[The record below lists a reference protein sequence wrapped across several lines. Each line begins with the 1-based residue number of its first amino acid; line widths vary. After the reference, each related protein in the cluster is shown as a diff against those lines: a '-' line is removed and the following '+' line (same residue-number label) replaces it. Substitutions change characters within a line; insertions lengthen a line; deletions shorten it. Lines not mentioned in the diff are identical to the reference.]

1 MAPSQ
6 RSAENF
12 NKKLAAKAKRGIVA
26 SGAAGMGK
34 TVNPKDLKPKE
45 LPCPHCDRLFKQQD
59 RLKQHVAKHHAK
71 EVEEAAAA
79 AAAAPPEGDGDEGA
93 GSSKPTK
100 PPPGA
105 AATAWEWNGQPQ
117 ATVFRATTKDP
128 KTILQ
133 EYISKKKDVKKP
145 RYVMKEEPAAAGGQ
159 AGGVTGWTCKV
170 VLPDKYKP
178 DKDVVI
184 FCDEPCASK
193 EEAAQRAAVAA
204 LAKVASNL
212 PLQRLLPAKYKQ
224 VFLDHEARERARA
237 AKAAADAEERERRAK
252 KPKARERQELHMSE
266 EKRNL
271 VEGLL
276 RGALDEAEPEAEAD
290 EDEDFEDART
300 DEARSA
306 SAALA
311 ESAAR
316 KLRGLGFGEADVA
329 AAMAA
334 TESRDDSNAALD
346 WLCLNV
352 PEARLPRRFAPSAKN
367 EPIVLMDTAAA
378 FAPAGLRNDGVR
390 GAVRGDA
397 SGKSSTPEARD
408 AARAVFDEPRPAE
421 PEAARLY
428 DRGYALDE
436 IRDALAE
443 AAGDEGKAH
452 ESLFRAV
459 LAEAAPR
466 DDAWASWPQTEAS
479 ATPDAI
485 ASEEEDSDPWE
496 DEVIAVE
503 AIAGEEAFE
512 RVGASCVAVTVESA
526 VGRARLEVT
535 RPKNRAYPGLEP
547 PLVALAP
554 AEAEKN
560 APPRGALR
568 AATLALA
575 AAAAAAAEDGA
586 TCVYELM
593 SLAAT
598 ALEEHAAAPPPRSV
612 ISLTK
617 TRASRSAASGAPD
630 ESSGASVSVSSEE
643 KEAAAPAA
651 AARLPAP
658 RGAAATAPRD
668 QSRGAHRSRAPS
680 KEFIEKENV
689 RLKLAQEAYFG
700 STRGG
705 KGNGGGARSADAS
718 AAKMVASR
726 ANLPASG
733 SREEVTAAVSAAP
746 VVVLSGETGCGKS
759 TQVPQ
764 FILERAISEN
774 RGAETNIVC
783 TQPRRISA
791 IGLAERV
798 AAERLEKCGDVVGY
812 SVRLESKLDRNKT
825 RLHFCTM
832 GILLRRLMSDPAL
845 RGVTHVVLDEVHER
859 SVESDLLL
867 LLLRRLLNK
876 RSDLRV
882 VLMSA
887 TADADFFA
895 AYFARPDAASVAAGV
910 VPTAARKVF
919 IRGFTHPVREY
930 FLEDVLEMTGFLVGK
945 ASRWAKKKAKNAPG
959 PSGGSESADSSE
971 SSARGGDVSKRET
984 RNSEAVASEAV
995 ASEAVPEGAIPDDWE
1010 DDDDVRTPAP
1020 RVTRPSASVAL
1031 DSNEDGARSETEAD
1045 AGPSG
1050 ATDAGSEKPS
1060 AIQAR
1065 AAAAKAADHERAR
1078 QDELAEASR
1087 LLSSAYSDATQ
1098 RSMANVDES
1107 LLNYEL
1113 IEMLIGAIARAE
1125 REGGEGALVARFADG
1140 AIPKRSE
1147 PSEKGAVLVFLPGQ
1161 MEITRLIRDCER
1173 SRHLRE
1179 EDVGPLQFLP
1189 LYGALSS
1196 GDQRRI
1202 FARAPPGV
1210 RKVVVATNIAETSVT
1225 IDDVRYVID
1234 TGRAKEMGYDSARG
1248 LSVLADAW
1256 ISRAASMQRR
1266 GRAGRTAPGACF
1278 ALFSRRGRAN
1288 LAPHQPPEMLRTP
1301 LQQLCLNVKA
1311 LAPGGGSIVQTLAS
1325 APTPPAAEAVQTA
1338 LRELRALRALDA
1350 AETLTPL
1357 GRHVAHMPVDARI
1370 GKMLLFGALLGCLD
1384 PILTIAAS
1392 MAGRPVFLS
1401 PKDAKAEA
1409 DAAKKRLASPGKSD
1423 HLTVAAAYAQWHK
1436 CGSPPARRAF
1446 CEKNF
1451 LSQQALEGV
1460 RASRQDYAS
1469 VLADL
1474 GFVSREYLA
1483 NLRRAGVGGGVADR
1497 NANVGRVVKAALVA
1511 GFYPQVVSV
1520 RHPET
1525 KFVQTAGGTVE
1536 RESRD
1541 GRELKFFC
1549 EDVGRVFLHPSSVNA
1564 GAGKFESPWLV
1575 FSERVETARV
1585 YVRDSTMVGAYAL
1598 LLFGGD
1604 VEVDHERGRVQ
1615 MDGGWAQFSAPARI
1629 GVLVREMRAAVD
1641 RLLERHIDAPVA
1653 EGEDNLSSS
1662 PVVRAVLELL
1672 ATEGF

>member
-12 NKKLAAKAKRGIVA
+12 NKKLAAKAKRGIVS

-79 AAAAPPEGDGDEGA
+79 AAAAPPADAGGKSA
-93 GSSKPTK
+93 GSSKQTK
-100 PPPGA
+100 PSPGA
-105 AATAWEWNGQPQ
+105 GTAEWEWNGQPQ
-117 ATVFRATTKDP
+117 ATVFRNTTKDP

-133 EYISKKKDVKKP
+133 EFVSKKKDVKKP
-145 RYVMKEEPAAAGGQ
+145 RYVTKEEPGGGTK
-159 AGGVTGWTCKV
+159 AGWTCKV

-178 DKDVVI
+178 DKDVVV
-184 FCDEPCASK
+184 FADEPCDSK
-193 EEAAQRAAVAA
+193 EEAMQRAAVAA

-212 PLQRLLPAKYKQ
+212 PLQRLLPGKYKQ
-224 VFLDHEARERARA
+224 VFLDREASERARA
-237 AKAAADAEERERRAK
+237 AKAAADAEAREQRAK
-252 KPKARERQELHMSE
+252 KPKERERQELHMSE

-276 RGALDEAEPEAEAD
+276 RDAHAENANAGTRGADVGSDVVSSANDDVSFGADSARREETEEAL
-290 EDEDFEDART
+290 
-300 DEARSA
+300 SA

-311 ESAAR
+311 ESATR

-329 AAMAA
+329 AALAA
-334 TESRDDSNAALD
+334 TEPRDPLGAADRDSNAALD

-352 PEARLPRRFAPSAKN
+352 PEARLPSRFAPSAKN
-367 EPIVLMDTAAA
+367 EPIVLVDTAAA
-378 FAPAGLRNDGVR
+378 FAPAGPGR
-390 GAVRGDA
+390 ARGDDD
-397 SGKSSTPEARD
+397 S
-408 AARAVFDEPRPAE
+408 ARAAAGSARPAFDEPRPAE

-443 AAGDEGKAH
+443 SAGDGAKAH

-466 DDAWASWPQTEAS
+466 ADGWASWPRVAVPGATRTRAS
-479 ATPDAI
+479 RAA
-485 ASEEEDSDPWE
+485 EEDDPWE
-496 DEVIAVE
+496 DEMVAIE

-512 RVGASCVAVTVESA
+512 RVSKTSVAVTVESA
-526 VGRARLEVT
+526 GGRARLEVT
-535 RPKNRAYPGLEP
+535 IPNGGAYPGPDP
-547 PLVALAP
+547 PLVALSA
-554 AEAEKN
+554 AAD
-560 APPRGALR
+560 APPSRGAVR
-568 AATLALA
+568 ATTAALA

-598 ALEEHAAAPPPRSV
+598 ALEEHAAKPPPRSAARR
-612 ISLTK
+612 S
-617 TRASRSAASGAPD
+617 ASRGGASGTPE
-630 ESSGASVSVSSEE
+630 ESPGASGSGSGSGSGSVGPEGDEE
-643 KEAAAPAA
+643 
-651 AARLPAP
+651 R
-658 RGAAATAPRD
+658 APRD
-668 QSRGAHRSRAPS
+668 AARPSPPLGKSRGAHRSRAPP
-680 KEFIEKENV
+680 KAFTEKENV

-705 KGNGGGARSADAS
+705 TRDDE
-718 AAKMVASR
+718 AATRMVASR

-764 FILERAISEN
+764 FILEQAIEDG

-798 AAERLEKCGDVVGY
+798 AAERLETCGDVVGY
-812 SVRLESKLDRNKT
+812 SVRLESKLSDKT
-825 RLHFCTM
+825 RLQFCTM
-832 GILLRRLMSDPAL
+832 GILLRRLLSDPEL

-867 LLLRRLLNK
+867 LLLRRLLN
-876 RSDLRV
+876 RRRDLRV

-895 AYFARPDAASVAAGV
+895 AYFTAPDAASVAAGV
-910 VPTAARKVF
+910 APTAARKVF

-930 FLEDVLEMTGFLVGK
+930 FLEDVLEMTGFLIGK
-945 ASRWAKKKAKNAPG
+945 ASKWARKRAKGAAG
-959 PSGGSESADSSE
+959 ALSADDPRDPSD
-971 SSARGGDVSKRET
+971 APVADVADGSGT
-984 RNSEAVASEAV
+984 VV
-995 ASEAVPEGAIPDDWE
+995 DVPEDAPAIPDDWE
-1010 DDDDVRTPAP
+1010 DDDDARAPAP
-1020 RVTRPSASVAL
+1020 RVAPPLTSALA
-1031 DSNEDGARSETEAD
+1031 NEDWTAETD
-1045 AGPSG
+1045 SGPGPGPEG
-1050 ATDAGSEKPS
+1050 ATRG
-1060 AIQAR
+1060 R
-1065 AAAAKAADHERAR
+1065 AAARKAVDRERAR

-1087 LLSSAYSDATQ
+1087 RLCEYSDATQ
-1098 RSMANVDES
+1098 RSIANVDES

-1113 IEMLIGAIARAE
+1113 IEMLLGAIARAE
-1125 REGGEGALVARFADG
+1125 REGGEGALVARAADG
-1140 AIPKRSE
+1140 AVPGSRASKGDS
-1147 PSEKGAVLVFLPGQ
+1147 PGAVLIFMPGQ

-1179 EDVGPLQFLP
+1179 EDVGRLQFLP
-1189 LYGALSS
+1189 LYGALSAD
-1196 GDQRRI
+1196 DQRRI
-1202 FARAPPGV
+1202 FARAPPGT

-1234 TGRAKEMGYDSARG
+1234 TGRAKEMGYDSTRG

-1288 LAPHQPPEMLRTP
+1288 LTPHQPPEMLRTP
-1301 LQQLCLNVKA
+1301 LQQLCLNIKA
-1311 LAPGGGSIVQTLAS
+1311 LAPGGGGIVQTLAS
-1325 APTPPAAEAVQTA
+1325 APTPPAPEAVQTA
-1338 LRELRALRALDA
+1338 LRELRSLRALDA
-1350 AETLTPL
+1350 AEALTPL

-1392 MAGRPVFLS
+1392 MAGRSVFVS

-1409 DAAKKRLASPGKSD
+1409 DAAKRRLASPGKSD
-1423 HLTVAAAYAQWHK
+1423 HLTVAAAYAQWQK
-1436 CGSPPARRAF
+1436 CGGASARRAF

-1451 LSQQALEGV
+1451 LSHMALEGV
-1460 RASRQDYAS
+1460 RVSRQDYAA

-1483 NLRRAGVGGGVADR
+1483 NLKREGVGGGIADR

-1549 EDVGRVFLHPSSVNA
+1549 EDVGRVFLHPASVNA

-1575 FSERVETARV
+1575 FGERVETSRV
-1585 YVRDSTMVGAYAL
+1585 YVRDTTMVGAYAL

-1604 VEVDHERGRVQ
+1604 VEVDHERGRVH

-1629 GVLVREMRAAVD
+1629 GVLVREMRVAVD

-1672 ATEGF
+1672 ATEGS

>member
-79 AAAAPPEGDGDEGA
+79 AAAVPPKGDGDEGA

-276 RGALDEAEPEAEAD
+276 RGALDEAEAEAEADED

-334 TESRDDSNAALD
+334 TESRRLDDSNAALD

-612 ISLTK
+612 ICLTK
-617 TRASRSAASGAPD
+617 TQASRSAASGAPD

-643 KEAAAPAA
+643 KEAAPAT

-764 FILERAISEN
+764 FILEQAIEDG

-798 AAERLEKCGDVVGY
+798 AAERLETCGDVVGY
-812 SVRLESKLDRNKT
+812 SVRLESKLSDKT
-825 RLHFCTM
+825 RLQFCTM
-832 GILLRRLMSDPAL
+832 GILLRRLLSDPEL

-867 LLLRRLLNK
+867 LLLRRLLN
-876 RSDLRV
+876 RRRDLRV

-895 AYFARPDAASVAAGV
+895 AYFTAPDAASVAAGV
-910 VPTAARKVF
+910 APTAARKVF

-930 FLEDVLEMTGFLVGK
+930 FLEDVLEMTGFLIGK
-945 ASRWAKKKAKNAPG
+945 ASKWARKKAKGAAG
-959 PSGGSESADSSE
+959 ALSADDPRDPSD
-971 SSARGGDVSKRET
+971 APVADVADGSGT
-984 RNSEAVASEAV
+984 VV
-995 ASEAVPEGAIPDDWE
+995 DVPEDAPAIPDDWE
-1010 DDDDVRTPAP
+1010 DDDDARAPAP
-1020 RVTRPSASVAL
+1020 RVAPPLTSALA
-1031 DSNEDGARSETEAD
+1031 NEDWTAETD
-1045 AGPSG
+1045 FGPGPGPEG
-1050 ATDAGSEKPS
+1050 ATRG
-1060 AIQAR
+1060 R
-1065 AAAAKAADHERAR
+1065 AAARKAVDRERAR

-1087 LLSSAYSDATQ
+1087 RLCEYSDATQ
-1098 RSMANVDES
+1098 RSIANVDES

-1113 IEMLIGAIARAE
+1113 IEMLLGAIARAE
-1125 REGGEGALVARFADG
+1125 REGGEGALVARAADG
-1140 AIPKRSE
+1140 AVPGSRASKGDS
-1147 PSEKGAVLVFLPGQ
+1147 PGAVLIFMPGQ

-1179 EDVGPLQFLP
+1179 EDVGRLQFLP
-1189 LYGALSS
+1189 LYGALSAD
-1196 GDQRRI
+1196 DQRRI
-1202 FARAPPGV
+1202 FARAPPGT

-1234 TGRAKEMGYDSARG
+1234 TGRAKEMGYDSTRG

-1288 LAPHQPPEMLRTP
+1288 LTPHQPPEMLRTP
-1301 LQQLCLNVKA
+1301 LQQLCLNIKA
-1311 LAPGGGSIVQTLAS
+1311 LAPGGGGIVQTLAS
-1325 APTPPAAEAVQTA
+1325 APTPPAPEAVQTA
-1338 LRELRALRALDA
+1338 LRELRSLRALDA
-1350 AETLTPL
+1350 AEALTPL

-1392 MAGRPVFLS
+1392 MAGRSVFVS

-1409 DAAKKRLASPGKSD
+1409 DAAKRRLASPGKSD
-1423 HLTVAAAYAQWHK
+1423 HLTVAAAYAQWQK
-1436 CGSPPARRAF
+1436 CGGASARRAF

-1451 LSQQALEGV
+1451 LSHMALEGV
-1460 RASRQDYAS
+1460 RVSRQDYAA

-1483 NLRRAGVGGGVADR
+1483 NLKREGVGGGVADR

-1549 EDVGRVFLHPSSVNA
+1549 EDVGRVFLHPASVNA

-1575 FSERVETARV
+1575 FGERVETSRV
-1585 YVRDSTMVGAYAL
+1585 YVRDTTMVGAYAL

-1604 VEVDHERGRVQ
+1604 VEVDHERGRVH

-1629 GVLVREMRAAVD
+1629 GVLVREMRVAVD

-1672 ATEGF
+1672 ATEGS

>member
-79 AAAAPPEGDGDEGA
+79 AAAVPPKGDGDEGA

-145 RYVMKEEPAAAGGQ
+145 RYVTKEEPAAAGGQ

-276 RGALDEAEPEAEAD
+276 RGALDEADAEAD
-290 EDEDFEDART
+290 KDEDPRT
-300 DEARSA
+300 PDEARSA

-311 ESAAR
+311 ESAAL

-334 TESRDDSNAALD
+334 TESRRLDDSNAALD

-378 FAPAGLRNDGVR
+378 FAPAGFRNDGV
-390 GAVRGDA
+390 
-397 SGKSSTPEARD
+397 SET
-408 AARAVFDEPRPAE
+408 ARATFDEPRPAE

-443 AAGDEGKAH
+443 ADGDEGKAH

-479 ATPDAI
+479 ATPDATASEM

-496 DEVIAVE
+496 DEVVAVE

-512 RVGASCVAVTVESA
+512 RVGASRVAVTVESA

-560 APPRGALR
+560 APPRGAMR
-568 AATLALA
+568 AATAVLA

-668 QSRGAHRSRAPS
+668 KSRGAHRSRVPS

-812 SVRLESKLDRNKT
+812 SVRLESKLDRDKT

-867 LLLRRLLNK
+867 LLLRRLLNE

-895 AYFARPDAASVAAGV
+895 AYFARPDAASAAAGV
-910 VPTAARKVF
+910 VPTAVRKVF
-919 IRGFTHPVREY
+919 IQGFTHPVREY

-959 PSGGSESADSSE
+959 PSGAATSADGPNADSSE
-971 SSARGGDVSKRET
+971 SSARGGDVSEKAVV
-984 RNSEAVASEAV
+984 SEK
-995 ASEAVPEGAIPDDWE
+995 EAVPEDTIPDDWE

-1020 RVTRPSASVAL
+1020 RVTRPPASVAL
-1031 DSNEDGARSETEAD
+1031 EGNEDGARSETEAD
-1045 AGPSG
+1045 AGPG
-1050 ATDAGSEKPS
+1050 ANDAGSEGA

-1098 RSMANVDES
+1098 RSMANVDEA

-1140 AIPKRSE
+1140 AIPTRSDTS
-1147 PSEKGAVLVFLPGQ
+1147 PGAVLVFLPGQ

-1423 HLTVAAAYAQWHK
+1423 HLTVAAAYAQWQK

-1460 RASRQDYAS
+1460 RASRQDYAA